1 MRIMH
6 YKDLRIYKLA
16 NKLRQELYEELI
28 KIPRYWSIKEV
39 GQAIRSSSSSVS
51 NIVEGS
57 GRKFYQK
64 EFFRFLSMS
73 MASSDET
80 QDHVSALGSK
90 KHLSA
95 EKAKYF
101 EFNYQSLSVQT
112 LNMMNTIKLNE
123 GF

>member
-1 MRIMH
+1 MH
-6 YKDLRIYKLA
+6 YKDLRIFKLA
-16 NKLRQELYEELI
+16 SRLRQELYEELI
-28 KIPRYWSIKEV
+28 KIPRHWSIKEV

-51 NIVEGS
+51 NIVEGF

-64 EFFRFLSMS
+64 EFFRFLAIS

-80 QDHVSALGSK
+80 QDHVSALGVK
-90 KHLSA
+90 KHLSK
-95 EKAKYF
+95 ERSKYF

-112 LNMMNTIKLNE
+112 LNMMNTIRAKE